1 LKLLRIYQIG
11 FTANLFRITIDQI
24 SVGVVIHVPI
34 DVVFVRANV
43 SWYIARNLIEADAAD
58 DMRRVCMYVRVCI

>member
-1 LKLLRIYQIG
+1 M
-11 FTANLFRITIDQI
+11 DQI